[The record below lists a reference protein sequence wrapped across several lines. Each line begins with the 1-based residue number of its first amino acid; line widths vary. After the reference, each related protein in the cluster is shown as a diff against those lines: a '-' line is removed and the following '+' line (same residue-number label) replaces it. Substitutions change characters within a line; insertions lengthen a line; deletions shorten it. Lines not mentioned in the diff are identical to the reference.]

1 MVREGLKRLVHS
13 QRDMEVVGEAGDA
26 DSAVRIAGELL
37 PDVLVL
43 DLWMPGGSGIDVAVS
58 LRDKAPDVKVVIL
71 TAHEETSYVVQAFET
86 GAAGYLLK
94 RAAPDDLARAIRA
107 VATGGTYLD
116 PSIARMMSSTLFGQ
130 ENTAGGGDRLSER
143 ERSVLI
149 RIAQGFSNK
158 EIAAALELSVK
169 TVESYKSRIAE
180 KLGLRSRVDIVRYA
194 ATRGWLGE

>member
-1 MVREGLKRLVHS
+1 
-13 QRDMEVVGEAGDA
+13 MEVVGEAGDA
-26 DSAVRIAGELL
+26 ESAVRTAGELR

-58 LRDKAPDVKVVIL
+58 LRDKAPDVKIVIL
-71 TAHEETSYVVQAFET
+71 TAHEETSYVAQAFES

-107 VATGGTYLD
+107 VAIGGTYLD
-116 PSIARMMSSTLFGQ
+116 PSIARLMSSTLFGH
-130 ENTAGGGDRLSER
+130 ENAAGEGDRLSER
-143 ERSVLI
+143 ERNVLI

>member
-1 MVREGLKRLVHS
+1 MVREGLKRLVNS

-26 DSAVRIAGELL
+26 ESAVRTAGELR

-58 LRDKAPDVKVVIL
+58 LRDKAPDVKIVIL
-71 TAHEETSYVVQAFET
+71 TAHEETSYVPQAFES

-107 VATGGTYLD
+107 VALGGTYLD
-116 PSIARMMSSTLFGQ
+116 PSIARLMSSTLFGP
-130 ENTAGGGDRLSER
+130 ENAAGEGDRLSER
-143 ERSVLI
+143 ERNVLI